1 MTDFN
6 GKLDQHFARLEA
18 DAERRAAQRE
28 SYGEA
33 IDEAELAIVADA
45 HHFDDATGEF
55 DDLRREL
62 CEALIEQHKASRS
75 SDPEAIKEAAQG
87 TVEVMDKIAAA
98 YAPSI
103 AEHEERAA

>member
-1 MTDFN
+1 MSDFN
-6 GKLDQHFARLEA
+6 GKLDAYFRRLDAAE
-18 DAERRAAQRE
+18 DRRIAERER
-28 SYGEA
+28 YDEA

-45 HHFDDATGEF
+45 HYFDDATGEF
-55 DDLRREL
+55 DELRSEL

-87 TVEVMDKIAAA
+87 VVEVMDKIAAA